1 LRVGLSNAVV
11 ACALAVVAALV
22 GRFGRRPALSHALW
36 LLVLVKLVTPALV
49 DVPVPW
55 PQEKVPVSVAEPA
68 PEPQPEVVVLAE
80 EPSVSLPVELE
91 PADAIVEAPPQ
102 PVAEPPTQPVVT
114 SSVAAW
120 LDWRVPIIVLWIGGA
135 LAWLLLAARRAWG
148 FARCLRFASPA
159 GARLRTEVVY
169 LARRLELPEPPEVLL
184 LPGRI
189 SPMVWGLGRA
199 PRLLLPAELL
209 ARLDDGSRQTLLAHE
224 LAHLRRRDQR
234 VRLFEL
240 LVTALFWWHPVVW
253 LARRELREAEEQ
265 CCDAWV
271 LWALPRQA
279 KTYALALVETVE
291 FLSEARPA
299 LPPAAS
305 GVGHVN
311 DLRRRVTM
319 IMQGTTPRTLSWSG
333 LLALFGA
340 GAFLLPVM
348 PTWAQQP
355 PPAADQI
362 RLRFAAEEEDDK
374 RDTNRKEIDKLSE
387 RMLIEQIAAKKREIA
402 ELEAKLKAIQSG
414 KPAAEKPGTGDIRL
428 WRMIDGKAVEVK
440 PGEQPKII
448 LELLQDP
455 KAKPDQPKAL
465 SAEDELRK
473 RKYLED
479 FYRAMKEQDRPLII
493 EVIVDGKRQQIQ
505 LPPGSRILN
514 QSETKP
520 VPAPG
525 TAPNRY
531 DAKPK
536 EGAELPRTPGTPAE
550 PTPADVRRIKVVEAA
565 PVDTNKRVAEL
576 EKKLADM
583 MRELEGLRKDLK
595 SNPGAPPMRA
605 LPVAPP
611 AADPNSPRGR

>member
-1 LRVGLSNAVV
+1 METLLRVGLSNAVV
-11 ACALAVVAALV
+11 ACVLAAVAALV

-55 PQEKVPVSVAEPA
+55 PQESVPVSVAEPA
-68 PEPQPEVVVLAE
+68 LEAQPEIVFLAE
-80 EPSVSLPVELE
+80 EPAVAAPGEVE
-91 PADAIVEAPPQ
+91 PAEALVALPPEA
-102 PVAEPPTQPVVT
+102 VAETPTPPTATRSIP
-114 SSVAAW
+114 SW
-120 LDWRVPIIVLWIGGA
+120 LDWRQPLLALWFGGTFV
-135 LAWLLLAARRAWG
+135 WLLLAARRAWG

-159 GARLRTEVVY
+159 PASLRNEVAH

-189 SPMVWGLGRA
+189 SPMVWGVGRA

-271 LWALPRQA
+271 LWALPRHA

-305 GVGHVN
+305 GVGHVH

-319 IMQGTTPRTLSWSG
+319 IMQGTTPRTLSWGG
-333 LLALFGA
+333 LLALLGA

-355 PPAADQI
+355 GVEDI
-362 RLRFAAEEEDDK
+362 RVKIVAEDDANVVKARVNDVEIK
-374 RDTNRKEIDKLSE
+374 RLIDEL
-387 RMLIEQIAAKKREIA
+387 AAKKA
-402 ELEAKLKAIQSG
+402 EVAALEAKLRAIQAV
-414 KPAAEKPGTGDIRL
+414 KAAAGERRDIIIYK
-428 WRMIDGKAVEVK
+428 MIDGKAVEAK

-448 LELLQDP
+448 LDFLEDA
-455 KAKPDQPKAL
+455 KAKPEAAKEL
-465 SAEDELRK
+465 SAGLELKRK
-473 RKYLED
+473 RLED
-479 FYRAMKEQDRPLII
+479 FYRAAQNQERPLVI
-493 EVIVDGKRQQIQ
+493 EVVVDGKKQMIQ
-505 LPPGSRILN
+505 LPPGSRIIK
-514 QSETKP
+514 QTETKP
-520 VPAPG
+520 APTPAP
-525 TAPNRY
+525 PY
-531 DAKPK
+531 FYEIKPK
-536 EGAELPRTPGTPAE
+536 EGAELPRAPGTPVE
-550 PTPADVRRIKVVEAA
+550 PKRFKVVVDPAA
-565 PVDTNKRVAEL
+565 PVDTDKRVAEL
-576 EKKLADM
+576 EKKLAEM
-583 MRELEGLRKDLK
+583 LRELEGLRKDLK
-595 SNPGAPPMRA
+595 TYPAAPPLRII
-605 LPVAPP
+605 PAPP
-611 AADPNSPRGR
+611 TPEKKDPAGR